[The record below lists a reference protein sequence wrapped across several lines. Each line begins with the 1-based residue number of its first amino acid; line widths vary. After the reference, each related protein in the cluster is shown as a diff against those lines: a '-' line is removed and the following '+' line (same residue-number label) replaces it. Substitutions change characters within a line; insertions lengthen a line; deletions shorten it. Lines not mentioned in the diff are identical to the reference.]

1 MMRCQQAVLG
11 QKRGKNSKK
20 GQKRAE
26 IFRIFQSF
34 SAPFSLLTDRDYD
47 FTTLSDRFDRKI
59 ALVLQKRA
67 SARRSLLSDRKK

>member
-1 MMRCQQAVLG
+1 LG
-11 QKRGKNSKK
+11 KK
-20 GQKRAE
+20 GAKTAKKGKKRAE

-59 ALVLQKRA
+59 ALVVQKRA
-67 SARRSLLSDRKK
+67 